1 MKVALIHFSD
11 FHISSQED
19 FIVTNVSKI
28 AAACRPLTNLC
39 EKICIIVTGDII
51 DRGNVAAY
59 TYAETAL
66 RGLKSELLSENFKAD
81 IQYVIVPGNHDNK
94 YKCPQAIVRSALIK
108 GIKDSDRVDEELF
121 PICLDPQTDYWKF
134 YSKITEEEQKPSVS
148 SVKDVQLDDT
158 HRLKI
163 VSYNTSVFLEANEN
177 DGFCLVPE
185 NTFIN
190 IEDETPN
197 VQQIVITL
205 FHHNPCW
212 LDSQTERN
220 NRVKF
225 RSHISSS
232 SHILLCGHEHNKAS
246 ELRTELESEDQVLY
260 LEAESLQV
268 GDHHS
273 FQIYMLDTEKW
284 EQIEIQD
291 VNEEDGELILS
302 TPKTKL
308 LPQKTHSFEFVETW
322 KQDLLNTGAP
332 LSHPFKKDLNLRDI
346 YVFPDLQPLTDLSGD
361 KVYMYTDAADLLED
375 LISGRVYI
383 LQGESQSGR
392 TSLLKM
398 YAMHMYEKGVYPL
411 FLRGE
416 EIQGVRIGGTLQQAY
431 KKQYARNAMS
441 SYEKYTMLEK
451 KKRILLIDNIDK
463 STLNVSAKNEL
474 YKTLLNTFEW
484 IIVTSKDVIDIGTL
498 IDQNNTESNFIQYH
512 IEPFGYEKRNN
523 LIDKWYRIGQ
533 NMSTFQSEA
542 VADQIKI
549 IFNQVTAILGKELMP
564 AYPIFILPLIQTQ
577 QLIQE
582 NNAPLQHTSYATL
595 YEILL
600 KGALNKSNFVQ
611 GDFDGI
617 IRFLSYVA
625 YHMHQHKIRV
635 FAEFAST
642 STPVGFYNEYDKY
655 VTNYNLREGRE
666 TILAKLKPS
675 FVREEENAVYSFS
688 YKYIYYYLVARYIAE
703 NLDTDEGKR
712 EVTELRDTL
721 HKEESANILVFLA
734 YLDKHKVLLDELQ
747 LATWLPFE
755 DIPEAT
761 LRQDDVLF
769 KKLQQLIS
777 SIKDNILQLNVDS
790 KQERSRQLNEADR
803 QSRQIKAAQQ
813 SGNAMVPTEENFE
826 HDPILRDI
834 NNTYRITSII
844 GQVVKNQ
851 RDTVEHDTLISL
863 IEDTY
868 RANFRFINYIA
879 DMLSREKKE
888 IIDGFIANNPR
899 AQSMK
904 YSELERRVG
913 VLLQQLL
920 LKLTYGIFTHLSVS
934 VGTGGIDKYYDEV
947 ASKIDSPA
955 ADIISFTIKSYYA
968 PMKISELEYLMNK
981 YKNNIVVTNF
991 LRARVRAYVYNHE
1004 LTREKKQQF
1013 GQIAGMRM
1021 IDSHAAALAKRNK
1034 R

>member
-1 MKVALIHFSD
+1 MKTALIHFSD
-11 FHISSQED
+11 FHISSNED
-19 FIVTNVSKI
+19 FVITHVSQI
-28 AAACRPLTNLC
+28 AAACRSLTNLC
-39 EKICIIVTGDII
+39 EKILIIITGDII
-51 DRGNVAAY
+51 DKGSVAAY
-59 TYAETAL
+59 QYAESAL
-66 RGLKSELLSENFKAD
+66 RELKFEIQKENPTSD
-81 IQYVIVPGNHDNK
+81 IQFIIVPGNHDNM
-94 YKCPQAIVRSALIK
+94 YKCPQAVIRSAIIK
-108 GIKDSDRVDEELF
+108 GIKDSDRVEEELL
-121 PICLDPQTDYWKF
+121 PICLDPQTDFWKF
-134 YSKITEEEQKPSVS
+134 YSQITEEEQKPSVS
-148 SVKDVQLDDT
+148 SVRNVQLDDK
-158 HRLKI
+158 HLLKF
-163 VSYNTSVFLEANEN
+163 VSYNTSVFLEANKNE
-177 DGFCLVPE
+177 GFCLVPE
-185 NTFIN
+185 NKFIP

-225 RSHISSS
+225 RTHISSS

-273 FQIYMLDTEKW
+273 FQIYLLDTEKW
-284 EQIEIQD
+284 ENIEIQN
-291 VNEEDGELILS
+291 VIEEDGKLTFSSPI
-302 TPKTKL
+302 TKS
-308 LPQKTHSFEFVETW
+308 LPQKTHSFEFAETW
-322 KQDLLNTGAP
+322 KQYLLNTGAP
-332 LSHPFKKDLNLRDI
+332 LSHPLKKDLNLRDI

-361 KVYMYTDAADLLED
+361 KVYMYTDAVDLLDD
-375 LISGRVYI
+375 LIGERVYI

-398 YAMHMYEKGVYPL
+398 YAMHLYEKGVYPL

-416 EIQGVRIGGTLQQAY
+416 EIQSVHVEGVFSQTY
-431 KKQYARNAMS
+431 KKQYAKNSMS
-441 SYEKYTMLEK
+441 SYDKYAMLGKE
-451 KKRILLIDNIDK
+451 KRILLIDNIDK
-463 STLNVSAKNEL
+463 SNLNISTKNDL
-474 YKTLLNTFEW
+474 YKTLLKTFEW

-498 IDQNNTESNFIQYH
+498 IDQNNTESKYVQYH
-512 IEPFGYEKRNN
+512 IEPFGYEKRNI

-542 VADQIKI
+542 VADQIKM
-549 IFNQVTAILGKELMP
+549 IFNQVTAVLGKELMP
-564 AYPIFILPLIQTQ
+564 AYPIFILPLLQTQ
-577 QLIQE
+577 QIIQG

-600 KGALNKSNFVQ
+600 KGALNKSNFIQ
-611 GDFDGI
+611 GDYDGVI
-617 IRFLSYVA
+617 HFLSYVA
-625 YHMHQHKIRV
+625 YHMHQHTIKV
-635 FAEFAST
+635 FAEFATT
-642 STPVGFYNEYDKY
+642 STPVGFYDEYDEYIKY
-655 VTNYNLREGRE
+655 YNLREGWE
-666 TILAKLKPS
+666 TILAKLKIS
-675 FVREEENAVYSFS
+675 FVREEENKVYSFS

-703 NLDTDEGKR
+703 NLDTDKGKR
-712 EVTELRDTL
+712 EVIELRNTL

-734 YLDKHKVLLDELQ
+734 YLDKNKVLLDELQ

-755 DIPEAT
+755 DVPEAT
-761 LRQDDVLF
+761 LRHDDVLF
-769 KKLQQLIS
+769 EKLHQLIL
-777 SIKDNILQLNVDS
+777 SIKDNILQLNIDS
-790 KQERSRQLNEADR
+790 KQERSRQLNEADK
-803 QSRQIKAAQQ
+803 QSRQIKVAQQ
-813 SGNAMVPTEENFE
+813 SGKAIIPTEEDFE

-851 RDTVEHDTLISL
+851 RDTVERDTLISI

-899 AQSMK
+899 ARTMK
-904 YSELERRVG
+904 YSELERRIG
-913 VLLQQLL
+913 TLLQQLL
-920 LKLTYGIFTHLSVS
+920 LKLTFGTFSHLSVS
-934 VGTGGIDKYYDEV
+934 VGTGGIDKYYDDV
-947 ASKIDSPA
+947 ASRIDSPA

-968 PMKISELEYLMNK
+968 PMKISELEHLMNK

-1004 LTREKKQQF
+1004 LSREKKQQF
-1013 GQIAGMRM
+1013 GQIAKMKM
-1021 IDSHAAALAKRNK
+1021 VDSHAAALAKRNK

>member
-1 MKVALIHFSD
+1 MKTALIHFSD
-11 FHISSQED
+11 FHISSEED
-19 FIVTNVSKI
+19 FVVTHVSKI

-39 EKICIIVTGDII
+39 EKIFIIITGDII
-51 DRGNVAAY
+51 DKGIVSAY
-59 TYAETAL
+59 KYAESAL
-66 RGLKSELLSENFKAD
+66 RKLKSEIQKENPISD
-81 IQYVIVPGNHDNK
+81 IQFIIVPGNHDNN
-94 YKCPQAIVRSALIK
+94 YKCPQSIVRSAIIK
-108 GIKDSDRVDEELF
+108 GIKDSDKVDEELL
-121 PICLDPQTDYWKF
+121 PICLDPQTDFWKF
-134 YSKITEEEQKPSVS
+134 YSRITEKEQKPSVS
-148 SVKDVQLDDT
+148 SVQDVQLDDT
-158 HRLKI
+158 HQLKI

-177 DGFCLVPE
+177 EGFCLVPE
-185 NTFIN
+185 NKFIP
-190 IEDETPN
+190 IEDDAPN

-225 RSHISSS
+225 RTHISSS

-246 ELRTELESEDQVLY
+246 ELRTEVESEDQVLY

-268 GDHHS
+268 GEHHS
-273 FQIYMLDTEKW
+273 FQIYMLDTAKW
-284 EQIEIQD
+284 EKIEIQD
-291 VNEEDGELILS
+291 VIEEDGGLILS
-302 TPKTKL
+302 TPQTKS
-308 LPQKTHSFEFVETW
+308 LPQKTHSFDFTETW
-322 KQDLLNTGAP
+322 KQYLHNTGAP
-332 LSHPFKKDLNLRDI
+332 LSHPLKKDLNLRDI

-361 KVYMYTDAADLLED
+361 KVYMYIDAVDLLDD
-375 LISGRVYI
+375 LIGERVYI

-398 YAMHMYEKGVYPL
+398 YAMHLYEKGIYPL

-416 EIQGVRIGGTLQQAY
+416 EIQGLHLQGVLSQAY
-431 KKQYARNAMS
+431 KKQYAKNSMS
-441 SYEKYTMLEK
+441 SYDKYAMLEK
-451 KKRILLIDNIDK
+451 GKRILFIDNIDK
-463 STLNVSAKNEL
+463 SKLNVSAKNEL
-474 YKTLLNTFEW
+474 YKTLLKTFEC

-498 IDQNNTESNFIQYH
+498 IDQNNTESKYIQYH

-533 NMSTFQSEA
+533 NLSTFQSEA

-564 AYPIFILPLIQTQ
+564 AYPIFILPLLQTQ

-582 NNAPLQHTSYATL
+582 TNAPLQHTSYATL

-611 GDFDGI
+611 GDYDGV

-625 YHMHQHKIRV
+625 YHMHQHRIKV
-635 FAEFAST
+635 FAESVT
-642 STPVGFYNEYDKY
+642 VSIPVGFYDEYDEYTKY
-655 VTNYNLREGRE
+655 YNLREGRE
-666 TILAKLKPS
+666 TILSKLKIS

-703 NLDTDEGKR
+703 NLDSDKGKR
-712 EVTELRDTL
+712 EVIELRNTL
-721 HKEESANILVFLA
+721 HKEESANVLVFLA
-734 YLDKHKVLLDELQ
+734 YLDKNKVLLDELQ

-755 DIPEAT
+755 DVPEAT
-761 LRQDDVLF
+761 LRHDDALF
-769 KKLQQLIS
+769 QKLQQLIS

-790 KQERSRQLNEADR
+790 KQERSRQLNEADK
-803 QSRQIKAAQQ
+803 QSRQIKTAQQ
-813 SGNAMVPTEENFE
+813 SGNAIIPTEEDFE
-826 HDPILRDI
+826 HDPILLDI

-851 RDTVEHDTLISL
+851 RDTVERDTLISL

-879 DMLSREKKE
+879 DMLSREKKV

-899 AQSMK
+899 AQTMK

-913 VLLQQLL
+913 TLLQQIL
-920 LKLTYGIFTHLSVS
+920 LKLTFGTFSHLSVS
-934 VGTGGIDKYYDEV
+934 VGTGGIDKYYDDV
-947 ASKIDSPA
+947 ALRIDSPA

-968 PMKISELEYLMNK
+968 PMKKSELEYLMEK

-1004 LTREKKQQF
+1004 LSREKKQQF
-1013 GQIAGMRM
+1013 GQIAKMKM

>member
-1 MKVALIHFSD
+1 MKTALIHFSD

-81 IQYVIVPGNHDNK
+81 IQYVIVPGNHDNN
-94 YKCPQAIVRSALIK
+94 YECPQAIVRSAIIN
-108 GIKDSDRVDEELF
+108 GIKDSDKVNEELL
-121 PICLDPQTDYWKF
+121 PICLDPQADFWKF
-134 YSKITEEEQKPSVS
+134 YSQITEEEQKPSVS
-148 SVKDVQLDDT
+148 SVRNVQLDET
-158 HRLKI
+158 HQLKI
-163 VSYNTSVFLEANEN
+163 VSYNTSVFLEAEN
-177 DGFCLVPE
+177 KGFCLVPE
-185 NTFIN
+185 NKFISF
-190 IEDETPN
+190 EDEAPN
-197 VQQIVITL
+197 IQQIVITL

-225 RSHISSS
+225 RTHISSL

-268 GDHHS
+268 GEHHS
-273 FQIYMLDTEKW
+273 FQIYLLDTEKW
-284 EQIEIQD
+284 DKIEIQD
-291 VNEEDGELILS
+291 IIKDNGELILS
-302 TPKTKL
+302 TPKIKS
-308 LPQKTHSFEFVETW
+308 LPQKNHSFEFAETW
-322 KQDLLNTGAP
+322 KQYLLNTGAP

-346 YVFPDLQPLTDLSGD
+346 YVYPDLQPLTDLSGD
-361 KVYMYTDAADLLED
+361 KVYMYTDAVDLLND
-375 LISGRVYI
+375 LIGERVYI

-398 YAMHMYEKGVYPL
+398 YAMHLYEKGIYPL
-411 FLRGE
+411 LLRGE
-416 EIQGVRIGGTLQQAY
+416 EIQGLHIGGVLNQAY
-431 KKQYARNAMS
+431 KKQYAKNSMS
-441 SYEKYTMLEK
+441 SYDKYIMLEK

-463 STLNVSAKNEL
+463 SKLNVSAKNEL
-474 YKTLLNTFEW
+474 YKTLLKTFGW

-498 IDQNNTESNFIQYH
+498 IDQNNTDSIYVQYH
-512 IEPFGYEKRNN
+512 IEPLGYEKRNN

-533 NMSTFQSEA
+533 NMSTYQSES

-564 AYPIFILPLIQTQ
+564 AYPIFILPLLQTQ
-577 QLIQE
+577 QLVQE

-611 GDFDGI
+611 GDYDGI
-617 IRFLSYVA
+617 IRFLSYIA
-625 YHMHQHKIRV
+625 YHMHQHKIKF
-635 FAEFAST
+635 FAEFTSA
-642 STPVGFYNEYDKY
+642 STPVGFYNEYDEYIKH
-655 VTNYNLREGRE
+655 YNLREGRE
-666 TILAKLKPS
+666 TILAKLKSS
-675 FVREEENAVYSFS
+675 FVREEEKAVYSFS

-703 NLDTDEGKR
+703 KLDTDEGKR

-721 HKEESANILVFLA
+721 HKEESANVLVFLA

-755 DIPEAT
+755 DVPEAT

-769 KKLQQLIS
+769 EKLQQLIS

-790 KQERSRQLNEADR
+790 KQERSRQLNEADK

-813 SGNAMVPTEENFE
+813 SGNAIIPTEEDFE

-851 RDTVEHDTLISL
+851 RDTVERDMLISL

-888 IIDGFIANNPR
+888 IINGFIANNPR
-899 AQSMK
+899 AQTMK

-913 VLLQQLL
+913 TLLQQLL
-920 LKLTYGIFTHLSVS
+920 LKLTFGTFTHLSVS
-934 VGTGGIDKYYDEV
+934 VGTGGIDKYYDDV
-947 ASKIDSPA
+947 ASRIDSPA

-968 PMKISELEYLMNK
+968 PMKTSELEYLMGK
-981 YKNNIVVTNF
+981 YRNNIVVTNF

-1004 LTREKKQQF
+1004 LSREKKQQL
-1013 GQIAGMRM
+1013 GQIAGMKM
-1021 IDSHAAALAKRNK
+1021 IDSHATALAKRNK